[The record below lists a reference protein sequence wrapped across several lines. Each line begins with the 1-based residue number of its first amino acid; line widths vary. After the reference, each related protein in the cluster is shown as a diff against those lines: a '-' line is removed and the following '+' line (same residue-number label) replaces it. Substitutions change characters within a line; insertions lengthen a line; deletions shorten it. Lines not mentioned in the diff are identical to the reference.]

1 MKNFL
6 KSFFVGVFILSAL
19 ICARAG
25 FAQNP
30 LEVGP
35 DIYSLVFEN
44 DRVRVMQV
52 TFKPGDKI
60 AMHSH
65 PDHVTTFVTE
75 GTLRLFYPDGSSKDI
90 SGKPGDSVW
99 IPAEAHAA
107 ENIGTTEVRG
117 IVVELKEPKA
127 EVETQ

>member
-1 MKNFL
+1 MK
-6 KSFFVGVFILSAL
+6 KSFKLLSIAVFMLGAL

-35 DIYSLVFEN
+35 DVYKLLFEN
-44 DRVRVMQV
+44 DRVRVMEV
-52 TFKPGDKI
+52 MFKPGDKI

-75 GTLRLFYPDGSSKDI
+75 GTLRLFYPDGTSKDI

-99 IPAEAHAA
+99 IPAETHAA
-107 ENIGTTEVRG
+107 ENIGTTDVRG
-117 IVVELKEPKA
+117 IVIELKEPKA
-127 EVETQ
+127 ELVQ